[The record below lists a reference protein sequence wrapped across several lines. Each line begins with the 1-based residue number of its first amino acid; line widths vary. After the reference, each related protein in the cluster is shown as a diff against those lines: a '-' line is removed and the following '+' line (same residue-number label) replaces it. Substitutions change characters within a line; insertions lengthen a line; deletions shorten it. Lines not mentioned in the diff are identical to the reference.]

1 MYQRNFMRLALNDDS
16 GVVTDEDPITG
27 ESVEAQAER
36 TPEEDAQAAV
46 EASEDL
52 AEAQQTAA
60 ELQSMELRALRLE
73 DAAEII
79 DSVPEA
85 DTAHIALART
95 VADLATDGDD
105 EATVAL
111 ANPDGVSVESM
122 RGRKM
127 TTEGFKDG
135 ARRIW
140 DAIKA
145 FVKKLWAKIEG
156 FFYKHFGRIPR
167 MRKTLKAA
175 SEALETADA
184 LPMQD
189 KKIDITTG
197 TSQMVINN
205 EHVKDFSTY
214 TSALAKM
221 KVVCDSI
228 FTFYGT
234 AVKES
239 GEKITDAISD
249 FDPDNGE
256 AGLMAIATAA
266 VGNQNAPTGIDKARP
281 PAIYNR
287 KVEGDRYITYSE
299 PLPGNICLG
308 FSTTS
313 RAASAA
319 RTGGEGAM
327 AMAMRARNHG
337 VYTIRPEKPKEA
349 QPSVSIP
356 TPSTSTVRDAIST
369 CEDMLTAME
378 GFYRGSNFKK
388 IKENN
393 DKLSKASETLSK
405 RVDKINTDDKNA
417 QTLTYCRQAL
427 MFNSSYAQRVLDGF
441 TGVSTVAMGACSFVA
456 AVAHK
461 VRSAH
466 REKA

>member
-1 MYQRNFMRLALNDDS
+1 MHLVLNDEN

-105 EATVAL
+105 EATDAL

-175 SEALETADA
+175 TEALEAA
-184 LPMQD
+184 EGLPEQD
-189 KKIDITTG
+189 KKIEITTG

-205 EHVKDFSTY
+205 EHVKNFGVYAVALTHLADVTESVFTTY
-214 TSALAKM
+214 GA
-221 KVVCDSI
+221 
-228 FTFYGT
+228 

-239 GEKITDAISD
+239 GEKMADAISD
-249 FDPDNGE
+249 FDPDHGSE
-256 AGLMAIATAA
+256 GLLKIANAA
-266 VGNQNAPTGIDKARP
+266 VFNSKALPGLNKNTP
-281 PAIYNR
+281 PSGFTRHA
-287 KVEGDRYITYSE
+287 EGDRVSYFSD

-308 FSTTS
+308 YSQFDK
-313 RAASAA
+313 AASAA
-319 RTGGEGAM
+319 RAAGDSSIGTAVV
-327 AMAMRARNHG
+327 ARSHG
-337 VYTIRPEKPKEA
+337 VKTLRPAKPKEA
-349 QPSVSIP
+349 QATVSIP
-356 TPSTSTVRDAIST
+356 TPDIASVRTCIST
-369 CEDMLTAME
+369 CEGMLASME
-378 GFYRGSNFKK
+378 GFYRGSAFKK

-393 DKLSKASETLSK
+393 DKLSKASENLSK

-417 QTLTYCRQAL
+417 QMLTYCRQAL
-427 MFNSSYAQRVLDGF
+427 MFNSSYAQRIMSGF
-441 TGVSTVAMGACSFVA
+441 TGVSTIAMGACSFVA

>member
-1 MYQRNFMRLALNDDS
+1 MHLVLNDEN

-105 EATVAL
+105 EATDAL

-140 DAIKA
+140 EAIKA

-175 SEALETADA
+175 SEALEAA
-184 LPMQD
+184 EGLPMQD
-189 KKIDITTG
+189 KKIEITTG
-197 TSQMVINN
+197 TSQMVIDN
-205 EHVKDFSTY
+205 VVAKDFKTY
-214 TSALAKM
+214 TAALANLSG
-221 KVVCDSI
+221 VVDEV
-228 FTFYGT
+228 FGRYGT
-234 AVKES
+234 AVKDS
-239 GEKITDAISD
+239 GEDLTDAIND
-249 FDPDNGE
+249 FDPDKGIEGLALISLAAMMKTVKNINGFTTKRPGPVYTE
-256 AGLMAIATAA
+256 AVKGDYDTA
-266 VGNQNAPTGIDKARP
+266 
-281 PAIYNR
+281 
-287 KVEGDRYITYSE
+287 YSG
-299 PLPGNICLG
+299 PLPANIRMG
-308 FSTTS
+308 YRATTEAAAQSRSRDSVVAAAMIARSVGIFSL
-313 RAASAA
+313 
-319 RTGGEGAM
+319 
-327 AMAMRARNHG
+327 
-337 VYTIRPEKPKEA
+337 RPEKPKEA
-349 QPSVSIP
+349 PSSISIP
-356 TPSTSTVRDAIST
+356 TPSPSDVRNAISE
-369 CEDMLTAME
+369 CEDMLTSME
-378 GFYRGSNFKK
+378 GFYRGAAFKK

-393 DKLSKASETLSK
+393 DKMSKASENLSK
-405 RVDKINTDDKNA
+405 RVDKINSDDKNA
-417 QTLTYCRQAL
+417 QMLTYCRQAL
-427 MFNSSYAQRVLDGF
+427 MFNSSYAQRVMSGF
-441 TGVSTVAMGACSFVA
+441 TSVSTVAMGACSFVA